1 MTWTLE
7 LPYDRPP
14 KGLSANYRG
23 HWAPKAKSTA
33 EVRALVVALARNAG
47 IPTMG
52 RMQVE
57 LVWVVTDNRKR
68 DADNVFPFLK
78 AAADG
83 LASDRGVS
91 ARLVPDDSPEW
102 CVKIA
107 PRIEKRDDDT
117 AHFELI
123 VTDISHRPDELDQ
136 LVTERN
142 IMTTPTPDL
151 TPSELAE
158 VTRFGIHDEDQEGER

>member
-33 EVRALVVALARNAG
+33 EVRALVVALARNAR

-68 DADNVFPFLK
+68 DSDNVAPFAK
-78 AAADG
+78 AIFDG
-83 LASDRGVS
+83 LGADRGVS
-91 ARLVPDDSPEW
+91 ARLVPDDAPEFM
-102 CVKIA
+102 VKLM
-107 PRIEKRDDDT
+107 PRIEYRV
-117 AHFELI
+117 AGHPHFEVVI
-123 VTDISHRPDELDQ
+123 TDLSFRPNDVDEVAKRAEPQ
-136 LVTERN
+136 PRTE
-142 IMTTPTPDL
+142 
-151 TPSELAE
+151 
-158 VTRFGIHDEDQEGER
+158 

>member
-1 MTWTLE
+1 MTWALE
-7 LPYDRPP
+7 LPYSRPP

-33 EVRALVVALARNAG
+33 EVRALVVALARNAD

-68 DADNVFPFLK
+68 DADNVFPLLK

-91 ARLVPDDSPEW
+91 AHLVPDDSPEW

-107 PRIEKRDDDT
+107 PRIEKRDNDT

-123 VTDISHRPDELDQ
+123 VTNITHRPDELDQ

-158 VTRFGIHDEDQEGER
+158 VTRFGIHDEDQEDEQ

>member
-1 MTWTLE
+1 MSGRWVLR
-7 LPYDRPP
+7 LPLTKPP
-14 KGLSANYRG
+14 RGLSANYRG
-23 HWAPKAKSTA
+23 HWAPKARSTA

-68 DADNVFPFLK
+68 DADNVFPLLK

-91 ARLVPDDSPEW
+91 AHLVPDDSPEW
-102 CVKIA
+102 CVKIT
-107 PRIEKRDDDT
+107 PRIEKREDDT

-123 VTDISHRPDELDQ
+123 VTDITHRPEGVDQ
-136 LVTERN
+136 LTKER
-142 IMTTPTPDL
+142 L
-151 TPSELAE
+151 T
-158 VTRFGIHDEDQEGER
+158 

>member
-1 MTWTLE
+1 MNWILE
-7 LPYDRPP
+7 LPYERPP

-33 EVRALVVALARNAG
+33 EVRALVVTLARNAA

-68 DADNVFPFLK
+68 DADNVFPLLK
-78 AAADG
+78 VAADG

-91 ARLVPDDSPEW
+91 AHVVPDDSPEW

-107 PRIEKRDDDT
+107 PRIEKRDGET

-123 VTDISHRPDELDQ
+123 VTDITHRPEQVDQ
-136 LVTERN
+136 LTKER
-142 IMTTPTPDL
+142 L
-151 TPSELAE
+151 T
-158 VTRFGIHDEDQEGER
+158 

>member
-7 LPYDRPP
+7 LPYERPP

-68 DADNVFPFLK
+68 DEDNAFPLLK
-78 AAADG
+78 VAADG

-91 ARLVPDDSPEW
+91 AHLVPDDSPEW
-102 CVKIA
+102 CLKIA
-107 PRIEKRDDDT
+107 PRIEKREDDT

-123 VTDISHRPDELDQ
+123 VTDITHRPERVDEL
-136 LVTERN
+136 TKER
-142 IMTTPTPDL
+142 L
-151 TPSELAE
+151 T
-158 VTRFGIHDEDQEGER
+158 

>member
-1 MTWTLE
+1 MSWTLK
-7 LPYDRPP
+7 LPYERPP

-23 HWAPKAKSTA
+23 HWAPKARSTA
-33 EVRALVVALARNAG
+33 EVRALVVTLARAAG

-68 DADNVFPFLK
+68 DEDNAFPLLK
-78 AAADG
+78 VAADG

-91 ARLVPDDSPEW
+91 AHLVPDDSPEW

-107 PRIEKRDDDT
+107 PRIEKRQDTT

-123 VTDISHRPDELDQ
+123 VTDITHRPDAVDQ
-136 LVTERN
+136 ITER
-142 IMTTPTPDL
+142 L
-151 TPSELAE
+151 
-158 VTRFGIHDEDQEGER
+158 

>member
-1 MTWTLE
+1 MTWILE
-7 LPYDRPP
+7 LPYERPP

-33 EVRALVVALARNAG
+33 QVRALVATLARNAG
-47 IPTMG
+47 IPPMG

-68 DADNVFPFLK
+68 DADNVFPLLK

-91 ARLVPDDSPEW
+91 AHLVPDDSPEW

-107 PRIEKRDDDT
+107 PRIEKRDNGT
-117 AHFELI
+117 AHFEVI
-123 VTDISHRPDELDQ
+123 ITDITHRPDAINDIA
-136 LVTERN
+136 ER
-142 IMTTPTPDL
+142 L
-151 TPSELAE
+151 T
-158 VTRFGIHDEDQEGER
+158 HD

>member
-1 MTWTLE
+1 MTSSSRWTLE
-7 LPYDRPP
+7 LPYERPP

-23 HWAPKAKSTA
+23 HWAPKARSTA
-33 EVRALVVALARNAG
+33 EVRALVVALARKAG

-68 DADNVFPFLK
+68 DEDNAFPLLK
-78 AAADG
+78 VAADG
-83 LASDRGVS
+83 LASDKGVS

-107 PRIEKRDDDT
+107 PRIEKREDAT

-123 VTDISHRPDELDQ
+123 VTDITHRPDAVDQ
-136 LVTERN
+136 IAER
-142 IMTTPTPDL
+142 L
-151 TPSELAE
+151 
-158 VTRFGIHDEDQEGER
+158 

>member
-7 LPYDRPP
+7 LPYERPP

-33 EVRALVVALARNAG
+33 EVRALVVALARNAR
-47 IPTMG
+47 IPTMC

-68 DADNVFPFLK
+68 DADNVFPLLK
-78 AAADG
+78 AAADA

-107 PRIEKRDDDT
+107 PRIEKREGDT

-123 VTDISHRPDELDQ
+123 ITDITHRPDAINDI
-136 LVTERN
+136 TER
-142 IMTTPTPDL
+142 L
-151 TPSELAE
+151 T
-158 VTRFGIHDEDQEGER
+158 HD